1 MSFNVNSLP
10 AYTDQLSTDL
20 ISAALLKSF
29 TTEFVTIEA
38 GKTAGT
44 SAINLLNSTVDIL
57 PATCGFAS
65 GQGGQLGSN
74 ATVFS
79 QIPLVVASKMLKEQ
93 MCPETLRTKWTSSQ
107 LGAAAN
113 QETVPFA
120 ELIANN
126 KMANIA
132 KYVENTIWQGDGV
145 GGTLDGLLYQTEQ
158 AQGAIPSN
166 GAYAQWTTSTAIA
179 EFWLNVGSLTP
190 DLQTEDDLIMY
201 TSYAN
206 YQALVAALINT
217 GASVIGQFAQVSNA
231 SGVNA
236 PSSFVFPGTNITVF
250 AAPGINDPARVI
262 LAPKKYIF
270 FGTGL
275 LDEMDTFKFYYNEA
289 DDIMNFSSKFRLGTA
304 AYASQVVSNL

>member
-1 MSFNVNSLP
+1 MSFNLGSLP

-29 TTEFVTIEA
+29 TTDFVTIEA

-44 SAINLLNSTVDIL
+44 SAINVMNSTVDIKD
-57 PATCGFAS
+57 ATCGFS
-65 GQGGQLGSN
+65 GTETGSN

-79 QIPLVVASKMLKEQ
+79 QIPLVVGSKMLKEQ
-93 MCPETLRTKWTSSQ
+93 LCPEDLRSKWTSSQ
-107 LGAAAN
+107 LGAGAN

-126 KMANIA
+126 KIANIA
-132 KYVENTIWQGDGV
+132 KYVENTIWQGDGA
-145 GGTLDGLLYQTEQ
+145 TLTGLLAQTTN
-158 AQGAIPSN
+158 ANGSINSA
-166 GAYAQWTTSTAIA
+166 GAYTQWTTSTAIS
-179 EFWLNVGSLTP
+179 EFWLNVGSLTSS
-190 DLQTEDDLIMY
+190 LQTEDDLIMY

-231 SGVNA
+231 AGVNA

-250 AAPGINDPARVI
+250 AAPGINDAARVI

-275 LDEMDTFKFYYNEA
+275 LDEMDTFKFYYNQA
-289 DDIMNFSSKFRLGTA
+289 DDIMNFNAKFRLGTA
-304 AYASQVVSNL
+304 VYVSQVVSNL

>member
-1 MSFNVNSLP
+1 MSFNLGSLP

-44 SAINLLNSTVDIL
+44 SAINVMNSTVDIKD
-57 PATCGFAS
+57 ATCGFAA
-65 GQGGQLGSN
+65 GQVGSN

-79 QIPLVVASKMLKEQ
+79 QIPLVVGSKMLKEQ
-93 MCPETLRTKWTSSQ
+93 LCPEDLRSKWTSSQ
-107 LGAAAN
+107 LGAGAN

-132 KYVENTIWQGDGV
+132 KYVENTIWQGDGA
-145 GGTLDGLLYQTEQ
+145 TLDGLLAQTTN
-158 AQGAIPSN
+158 ANGSINSA
-166 GAYAQWTTSTAIA
+166 GAYTQWTTSTAIA

-190 DLQTEDDLIMY
+190 ALQTEDDLIMY

-206 YQALVAALINT
+206 YQALVGALINT
-217 GASVIGQFAQVSNA
+217 GASVIGTFAQVSNA

-250 AAPGINDPARVI
+250 AAPGINDAARVI

-275 LDEMDTFKFYYNEA
+275 LDEMDTFKFYYNQA
-289 DDIMNFSSKFRLGTA
+289 DDIMNFNAKFRLGTA
-304 AYASQVVSNL
+304 VYVSQVVSNL

>member
-1 MSFNVNSLP
+1 MGFILGSLP
-10 AYTDQLSTDL
+10 NYTDQLSTDL

-29 TTEFVTIEA
+29 TTDFVTIEA

-44 SAINLLNSTVDIL
+44 SAINVMNSNVNIID
-57 PATCGFAS
+57 ATCGF
-65 GQGGQLGSN
+65 GN
-74 ATVFS
+74 AQITGNETVFS

-93 MCPETLRTKWTSSQ
+93 MCPEDLRSKWTSSQ

-120 ELIANN
+120 ELIAEN

-132 KYVENTIWQGDGV
+132 KYVENTIWQGDGAN
-145 GGTLDGLLYQTEQ
+145 LLGLLAQTTN
-158 AQGAIPSN
+158 ANGSINSA
-166 GAYAQWTTSTAIA
+166 GAYTQWTSSTAIS
-179 EFWLNVGSLTP
+179 EFWLNVSSLTP
-190 DLQTEDDLIMY
+190 ALQTEDDLVMY

-250 AAPGINDPARVI
+250 AAPGINDAARVI

-275 LDEMDTFKFYYNEA
+275 LDEMDTFKFYYNQA
-289 DDIMNFSSKFRLGTA
+289 DDIMNFNAKFRLGTA
-304 AYASQVVSNL
+304 VYVSQVVSNL

>member
-1 MSFNVNSLP
+1 MAFDLQLLP
-10 AYTDQLSTDL
+10 NYTDQLSTDL
-20 ISAALLKSF
+20 ISEALLKSF
-29 TTEFVTIEA
+29 TTDFVTIQA

-44 SAINLLNSTVDIL
+44 SAINVMNSNVDIID
-57 PATCGFAS
+57 ATCGFAA
-65 GQGGQLGSN
+65 GQVGN
-74 ATVFS
+74 NETVFS
-79 QIPLVVASKMLKEQ
+79 QIPLVVGSKMLKEQ
-93 MCPETLRTKWTSSQ
+93 LCPEDLRTKWTSSQ
-107 LGAAAN
+107 LSAGAN

-126 KMANIA
+126 KMSNIA
-132 KYVENTIWQGDGV
+132 KYVENTIWQGDGA
-145 GGTLDGLLYQTEQ
+145 TLDGLLDQCLN
-158 AQGAIPSN
+158 AN
-166 GAYAQWTTSTAIA
+166 GTINSAGGTAQWTTSTAIA

-190 DLQTEDDLIMY
+190 SLQTEDDLIMY

-206 YQALVAALINT
+206 YQALVGALINT
-217 GASVIGQFAQVSNA
+217 GASVIGTFAQVSNA

-275 LDEMDTFKFYYNEA
+275 LDEMDTFKFYYNQA
-289 DDIMNFSSKFRLGTA
+289 DDVMNFNAKFRLGTA
-304 AYASQVVSNL
+304 VYASQVVSNK

>member
-1 MSFNVNSLP
+1 MSFNLGSLP

-44 SAINLLNSTVDIL
+44 SAINVMNSTVDIKD
-57 PATCGFAS
+57 ATCGFAA
-65 GQGGQLGSN
+65 GQVGSN

-79 QIPLVVASKMLKEQ
+79 QIPLVVGSKMLKEQ
-93 MCPETLRTKWTSSQ
+93 LCPEDLRSKWTSSQ

-132 KYVENTIWQGDGV
+132 KYVENTIWQGDGA
-145 GGTLDGLLYQTEQ
+145 TLDGLLAQTTN
-158 AQGAIPSN
+158 ANGSINSA
-166 GAYAQWTTSTAIA
+166 GAYTQWTTSTAIA

-190 DLQTEDDLIMY
+190 ALQTEDDLVMY

-217 GASVIGQFAQVSNA
+217 GASVIGTFAQVSNA

-250 AAPGINDPARVI
+250 AAPGIDQVARVI
-262 LAPKKYIF
+262 IAPKKYIF

-289 DDIMNFSSKFRLGTA
+289 DDIMNFSAKFRLGTA
-304 AYASQVVSNL
+304 VYVSQVVSNL

>member
-1 MSFNVNSLP
+1 MSFNVSSLP

-44 SAINLLNSTVDIL
+44 SSINLLNSTVDIKD
-57 PATCGFAS
+57 ATCGFES
-65 GQGGQLGSN
+65 GQVGSN

-79 QIPLVVASKMLKEQ
+79 QIPLVVGSKMLKEK
-93 MCPETLRTKWTSSQ
+93 MCPEDLRSKWTSSQ
-107 LGAAAN
+107 LGAAAQ

-132 KYVENTIWQGDGV
+132 KYVENTIWQGDGA
-145 GGTLDGLLYQTEQ
+145 TLTGLLYQTEN
-158 AQGAIPSN
+158 AQGSIPSA
-166 GAYAQWTTSTAIA
+166 GAYTQWTSSTAIA

-190 DLQTEDDLIMY
+190 ALQTEDDLVMY

-262 LAPKKYIF
+262 IAPKKYIF

-289 DDIMNFSSKFRLGTA
+289 DDIMNFNAKFRLGTA
-304 AYASQVVSNL
+304 VYASQVVSNL

>member
-1 MSFNVNSLP
+1 MSFNLGALP

-29 TTEFVTIEA
+29 TTEYVTIEA

-44 SAINLLNSTVDIL
+44 SAINVMNSTVDIKD
-57 PATCGFAS
+57 ATCGFAA
-65 GQGGQLGSN
+65 GQVGSN

-79 QIPLVVASKMLKEQ
+79 QIPLVVGSKMLKEQ
-93 MCPETLRTKWTSSQ
+93 LCPEDLRSKWTSSQ

-126 KMANIA
+126 KIANIA
-132 KYVENTIWQGDGV
+132 KFVENTIWQGDGA
-145 GGTLDGLLYQTEQ
+145 TLTGLLAQTTN
-158 AQGAIPSN
+158 ANGSINSA
-166 GAYAQWTTSTAIA
+166 GAYAQWTTSTAIS
-179 EFWLNVGSLTP
+179 EFWLNVGSLTS
-190 DLQTEDDLIMY
+190 DLQTEDDLILY

-217 GASVIGQFAQVSNA
+217 GASVIGTFAQVSNA

-262 LAPKKYIF
+262 IAPKKYIF

-289 DDIMNFSSKFRLGTA
+289 DDIMNFNAKFRLGTA
-304 AYASQVVSNL
+304 VYVSQVVSNL

>member
-1 MSFNVNSLP
+1 MSFNVSALP

-29 TTEFVTIEA
+29 TTDFVTIEA

-44 SAINLLNSTVDIL
+44 SSINVMNSTVDIKD
-57 PATCGFAS
+57 ATCGFAA
-65 GQGGQLGSN
+65 GQVGSN

-79 QIPLVVASKMLKEQ
+79 QIPLVVGSKMLKEQ
-93 MCPETLRTKWTSSQ
+93 LCPEDLRSKWTSSQ
-107 LGAAAN
+107 LGASAN
-113 QETVPFA
+113 QETVPFE

-132 KYVENTIWQGDGV
+132 KYVENTIWQGDGA
-145 GGTLDGLLYQTEQ
+145 TLTGLLYQTEN
-158 AQGAIPSN
+158 AQGSINSA
-166 GAYAQWTTSTAIA
+166 GAYTAWTSSTAIS
-179 EFWLNVGSLTP
+179 EFWLNVSSLTP
-190 DLQTEDDLIMY
+190 ELQTEDDLIMY

-231 SGVNA
+231 AGVNA

-250 AAPGINDPARVI
+250 AAPGINQVARVI
-262 LAPKKYIF
+262 IAPKKYIF

-275 LDEMDTFKFYYNEA
+275 LDEMDTFKFYYNQA
-289 DDIMNFSSKFRLGTA
+289 DDIMNFNAKFRLGTA
-304 AYASQVVSNL
+304 VYASQVVSNL

>member
-1 MSFNVNSLP
+1 MAFNVNSLP

-20 ISAALLKSF
+20 ISEALLKSF
-29 TTEFVTIEA
+29 STDYVTIEA

-44 SAINLLNSTVDIL
+44 SAINLLNSTVDIIT
-57 PATCGFAS
+57 ATCGFGA
-65 GQGGQLGSN
+65 GQIGTN
-74 ATVFS
+74 ETVFS

-113 QETVPFA
+113 QEKVPFA

-126 KMANIA
+126 KISNIA
-132 KYVENTIWQGDGV
+132 KYVENTIWQGDGA
-145 GGTLDGLLYQTEQ
+145 TLDGLLFQTEN
-158 AQGAIPSN
+158 AQGSIPSA
-166 GAYAQWTTSTAIA
+166 GAYAQWTTATAIS

-217 GASVIGQFAQVSNA
+217 GASVIGNFAQVSNA

-236 PSSFVFPGTNITVF
+236 PSTFVFPGTNITVY

-262 LAPKKYIF
+262 LGPKKYLF

-275 LDEMDTFKFYYNEA
+275 LDEMDTFKFYYNQA
-289 DDIMNFSSKFRLGTA
+289 DDIMNFNAKFRLGTA
-304 AYASQVVSNL
+304 AYASQIVSNL

>member
-1 MSFNVNSLP
+1 MSFNVSSLP

-44 SAINLLNSTVDIL
+44 STINLLNSTVDIKD
-57 PATCGFAS
+57 ATCGFAA
-65 GQGGQLGSN
+65 GQVGSN

-79 QIPLVVASKMLKEQ
+79 QIPLVVGSKMLKEQ
-93 MCPETLRTKWTSSQ
+93 MCPEDLRSKYTSSQ

-132 KYVENTIWQGDGV
+132 KYVENTIWQGDGAN
-145 GGTLDGLLYQTEQ
+145 LDGLLAQTTN
-158 AQGAIPSN
+158 ANGSINSA
-166 GAYAQWTTSTAIA
+166 GAYTQWTSSTAIA

-190 DLQTEDDLIMY
+190 ALQTEDDLILY

-250 AAPGINDPARVI
+250 AAPGINDAARVI
-262 LAPKKYIF
+262 IAPKKYIF

-289 DDIMNFSSKFRLGTA
+289 DDIMNFNAKFRLGTA
-304 AYASQVVSNL
+304 VYVSQVVSNL

>member
-1 MSFNVNSLP
+1 MSFNLGSLP

-44 SAINLLNSTVDIL
+44 SAINVMNSTVDIKD
-57 PATCGFAS
+57 ATCGFAA
-65 GQGGQLGSN
+65 GQVGSN

-79 QIPLVVASKMLKEQ
+79 QIPLVVGSKMLKEQ
-93 MCPETLRTKWTSSQ
+93 LCPEDLRSKWTSSQ
-107 LGAAAN
+107 LGAGAQ

-132 KYVENTIWQGDGV
+132 KYVENTIWQGDGA
-145 GGTLDGLLYQTEQ
+145 TLTGLLAQTTN
-158 AQGAIPSN
+158 ANGSINSA
-166 GAYAQWTTSTAIA
+166 GAYTQWTTSTAIA

-190 DLQTEDDLIMY
+190 ELQTEDDLIMY

-206 YQALVAALINT
+206 YQALVGALINT
-217 GASVIGQFAQVSNA
+217 GASVIGTFAQVSNA
-231 SGVNA
+231 AGVNA

-250 AAPGINDPARVI
+250 AAPGINDAARVI

-289 DDIMNFSSKFRLGTA
+289 DDIMNFNAKFRLGTA
-304 AYASQVVSNL
+304 VYVSQVVSNL

>member
-1 MSFNVNSLP
+1 MSFNVSSLP

-44 SAINLLNSTVDIL
+44 SSINLMNSTVDIKD
-57 PATCGFAS
+57 ATCGFAA
-65 GQGGQLGSN
+65 GQVGSN

-79 QIPLVVASKMLKEQ
+79 QIPLVVGSKMLKEQ
-93 MCPETLRTKWTSSQ
+93 MCPEDLRSKWTSSQ
-107 LGAAAN
+107 LGAGAQ

-132 KYVENTIWQGDGV
+132 KYVENTIWQGDGA
-145 GGTLDGLLYQTEQ
+145 TLTGLLYQTEN
-158 AQGAIPSN
+158 AQGSINSA
-166 GAYAQWTTSTAIA
+166 GAYTQWTTSTAIA

-190 DLQTEDDLIMY
+190 ALQTEDDLIMY

-289 DDIMNFSSKFRLGTA
+289 DDIMNFNAKFRLGTA
-304 AYASQVVSNL
+304 VYASQVVSNL

>member
-1 MSFNVNSLP
+1 MSFNVNALP
-10 AYTDQLSTDL
+10 NYTDQLSTDL

-29 TTEFVTIEA
+29 TTDFVTIEA

-44 SAINLLNSTVDIL
+44 SAINVMNSTVDIKT
-57 PATCGFAS
+57 ANCGFTDT
-65 GQGGQLGSN
+65 QIGSN

-79 QIPLVVASKMLKEQ
+79 QIPLVVESKMLKEQ
-93 MCPETLRTKWTSSQ
+93 LCPETLRTKWTSSQ
-107 LGAAAN
+107 LSASAQ
-113 QETVPFA
+113 QETVPFE

-132 KYVENTIWQGDGV
+132 KYVENTIWQGDSAN
-145 GGTLDGLLYQTEQ
+145 LDGLLYQTEQ

-166 GAYAQWTTSTAIA
+166 GAYTAWTSATAIS

-190 DLQTEDDLIMY
+190 ELQTEDDLIMY

-262 LAPKKYIF
+262 IAPKKYIF

-275 LDEMDTFKFYYNEA
+275 LDDMDTFKFYYNQA
-289 DDIMNFSSKFRLGTA
+289 DDIMNFNAKFRLGTA

>member
-1 MSFNVNSLP
+1 MSFNLGSLP

-44 SAINLLNSTVDIL
+44 SAINVMNSTVDIKD
-57 PATCGFAS
+57 ATCGFAA
-65 GQGGQLGSN
+65 GQVGSN

-79 QIPLVVASKMLKEQ
+79 QIPLVVGSKMLKEQ
-93 MCPETLRTKWTSSQ
+93 LCPEDLRSKWTSSQ
-107 LGAAAN
+107 LGAGAQ

-132 KYVENTIWQGDGV
+132 KYVENTIWQGDGA
-145 GGTLDGLLYQTEQ
+145 TLTGLLAQTTN
-158 AQGAIPSN
+158 ANGSINSA
-166 GAYAQWTTSTAIA
+166 GAYTQWTTSTAIA

-190 DLQTEDDLIMY
+190 ELQTEDDLVMY

-206 YQALVAALINT
+206 YQALVGALINT
-217 GASVIGQFAQVSNA
+217 GASVIGTFAQVSNA

-250 AAPGINDPARVI
+250 AAPGINDAARVI

-289 DDIMNFSSKFRLGTA
+289 DDIMNFNAKFRLGTA
-304 AYASQVVSNL
+304 VYVSQVVSNL

>member
-1 MSFNVNSLP
+1 MSFNLGALP

-29 TTEFVTIEA
+29 TTDFVTIEA

-44 SAINLLNSTVDIL
+44 SAINVMNSTVDIL
-57 PATCGFAS
+57 DATCGFGA
-65 GQGGQLGSN
+65 GQVGTN

-79 QIPLVVASKMLKEQ
+79 QIPLVIGSKMLKEQ
-93 MCPETLRTKWTSSQ
+93 LCPEDLRSKWTSSQ
-107 LGAAAN
+107 LGAGAN

-126 KMANIA
+126 KIANIA

-145 GGTLDGLLYQTEQ
+145 TLTGLLAQTTN
-158 AQGAIPSN
+158 ANGSINSA
-166 GAYAQWTTSTAIA
+166 GAYTQWTTSTAIS

-190 DLQTEDDLIMY
+190 ALQTEDDLIMY

-231 SGVNA
+231 AGVNA

-250 AAPGINDPARVI
+250 AAPGINDAARVI

-275 LDEMDTFKFYYNEA
+275 LDEMDTFKFYYNQA
-289 DDIMNFSSKFRLGTA
+289 DDIMNFNAKFRLGTA
-304 AYASQVVSNL
+304 VYVSQVVSNL

>member
-1 MSFNVNSLP
+1 MSFNLGSLP
-10 AYTDQLSTDL
+10 TYTDQLSTDL

-29 TTEFVTIEA
+29 TTDFVTIEA

-44 SAINLLNSTVDIL
+44 SAINVMNSTVNIL
-57 PATCGFAS
+57 PAACGFAA
-65 GQGGQLGSN
+65 GQIGTN

-93 MCPETLRTKWTSSQ
+93 LCPEDLRSKWTSSQ

-126 KMANIA
+126 KIANIA

-145 GGTLDGLLYQTEQ
+145 GGTLTGLLYQTEQ
-158 AQGAIPSN
+158 AQGAIPSA
-166 GAYAQWTTSTAIA
+166 GAYAQWTTSTAIS
-179 EFWLNVGSLTP
+179 EFWLNVSSLTP
-190 DLQTEDDLIMY
+190 DLQTEDDLVMY

-231 SGVNA
+231 AGVNA

-250 AAPGINDPARVI
+250 AAPGINDAARVI

-275 LDEMDTFKFYYNEA
+275 LDEMDTFKFYYNQA
-289 DDIMNFSSKFRLGTA
+289 DDIMNFNAKFRLGTA
-304 AYASQVVSNL
+304 VYASQVVSNL

>member
-1 MSFNVNSLP
+1 MSFNLGALP

-29 TTEFVTIEA
+29 TTEYVTIEA

-44 SAINLLNSTVDIL
+44 SAINVMNSTVDIKD
-57 PATCGFAS
+57 ATCGFES
-65 GQGGQLGSN
+65 GQVGSN

-79 QIPLVVASKMLKEQ
+79 QIPLVVGSKMLKEKL
-93 MCPETLRTKWTSSQ
+93 CPEDLRSKWTSSQ

-126 KMANIA
+126 KIANIA
-132 KYVENTIWQGDGV
+132 KFVENTIWQGDGA
-145 GGTLDGLLYQTEQ
+145 TLTGLLSQTTN
-158 AQGAIPSN
+158 ANGSINSA
-166 GAYAQWTTSTAIA
+166 GAYAQWTTSTAIS

-190 DLQTEDDLIMY
+190 DLQTEDDLILY

-217 GASVIGQFAQVSNA
+217 GASVIGTFAQVSNA
-231 SGVNA
+231 AGVNA

-262 LAPKKYIF
+262 IAPKKYIF

-289 DDIMNFSSKFRLGTA
+289 DDIMNFNAKFRLGTA
-304 AYASQVVSNL
+304 VYVSQVVSNL

>member
-1 MSFNVNSLP
+1 MSFNLGSLP

-29 TTEFVTIEA
+29 TTDFVTIEA

-44 SAINLLNSTVDIL
+44 SSINVMNSTVDIL
-57 PATCGFAS
+57 DATCGFAA
-65 GQGGQLGSN
+65 GQVGSN

-79 QIPLVVASKMLKEQ
+79 QIPLVVGSKMLKEHL
-93 MCPETLRTKWTSSQ
+93 CPETLRTKWTSSQ
-107 LGAAAN
+107 LGAGAN

-120 ELIANN
+120 ELIAEN

-132 KYVENTIWQGDGV
+132 KYVENTIWQGDGA
-145 GGTLDGLLYQTEQ
+145 TLTGLLYQTEN
-158 AQGAIPSN
+158 AQGSINSA
-166 GAYAQWTTSTAIA
+166 GAYTQWTSSTAIS

-190 DLQTEDDLIMY
+190 ELQTEDDLIMY

-250 AAPGINDPARVI
+250 AAPGINDAARVI
-262 LAPKKYIF
+262 IAPKKYIF

-275 LDEMDTFKFYYNEA
+275 LDEMDTFKFYYNQA
-289 DDIMNFSSKFRLGTA
+289 DDIMNFNAKFRLGTA
-304 AYASQVVSNL
+304 VYASQVVSNK

>member
-1 MSFNVNSLP
+1 MSFNVSSLP

-44 SAINLLNSTVDIL
+44 STINLMNSTVDIKD
-57 PATCGFAS
+57 ATCGFAA
-65 GQGGQLGSN
+65 GQVGSN

-79 QIPLVVASKMLKEQ
+79 QIPLVVGSKMLKEQ
-93 MCPETLRTKWTSSQ
+93 MCPEDLRSKWTSSQ
-107 LGAAAN
+107 LGAGAQ

-132 KYVENTIWQGDGV
+132 KYVENTIWQGDGA
-145 GGTLDGLLYQTEQ
+145 TLTGLLYQTEN
-158 AQGAIPSN
+158 AQGSINSA
-166 GAYAQWTTSTAIA
+166 GAYTAWTSSTAIS

-190 DLQTEDDLIMY
+190 ELQTEDDLVMY

-250 AAPGINDPARVI
+250 AAPGINDAARVI
-262 LAPKKYIF
+262 IAPKKYIF

-289 DDIMNFSSKFRLGTA
+289 DDIMNFNAKFRLGTA
-304 AYASQVVSNL
+304 VYASQVVSNK

>member
-1 MSFNVNSLP
+1 MSFNLGSLP

-29 TTEFVTIEA
+29 TTDFVTIEA

-44 SAINLLNSTVDIL
+44 SAINVMNSTVDIKD
-57 PATCGFAS
+57 ATCGFAA
-65 GQGGQLGSN
+65 GQVGSN

-79 QIPLVVASKMLKEQ
+79 QIPLVVGSKMLKEQ
-93 MCPETLRTKWTSSQ
+93 LCPEDLRSKWTSSQ
-107 LGAAAN
+107 LGAGAN

-126 KMANIA
+126 KIANIA
-132 KYVENTIWQGDGV
+132 KFVENTIWQGDGA
-145 GGTLDGLLYQTEQ
+145 TLVGLLDQTTN
-158 AQGAIPSN
+158 ANGSINSA
-166 GAYAQWTTSTAIA
+166 GAYAQWTTSTAIS

-190 DLQTEDDLIMY
+190 DLQTEDDLILY

-217 GASVIGQFAQVSNA
+217 GASVIGTFAQVNNA
-231 SGVNA
+231 AGVNA
-236 PSSFVFPGTNITVF
+236 PSSFVFPGTNITVY
-250 AAPGINDPARVI
+250 AAPGIDEVARVI
-262 LAPKKYIF
+262 IAPKKYMF

-289 DDIMNFSSKFRLGTA
+289 DDIMNFSAKFRLGTA
-304 AYASQVVSNL
+304 AYVSQVVSNL

>member
-1 MSFNVNSLP
+1 MPFNVNSLP
-10 AYTDQLSTDL
+10 NYTDQLSTDL

-29 TTEFVTIEA
+29 TTEYVTIEA

-44 SAINLLNSTVDIL
+44 SAINLLNSTVDIIT
-57 PATCGFAS
+57 ATCGFGA
-65 GQGGQLGSN
+65 GQIGTN
-74 ATVFS
+74 ETVFS
-79 QIPLVVASKMLKEQ
+79 QIPLVVESKMLKEQ

-126 KMANIA
+126 KIANIA
-132 KYVENTIWQGDGV
+132 KYVENTIWQGDGANLV
-145 GGTLDGLLYQTEQ
+145 GLLDQTTN
-158 AQGAIPSN
+158 ANGSINSA
-166 GAYAQWTTSTAIA
+166 GAYTQWTTSTAIS

-190 DLQTEDDLIMY
+190 ALQTEDDLIMY

-236 PSSFVFPGTNITVF
+236 PSSFVFPGTNITVY
-250 AAPGINDPARVI
+250 AAPGIDEVARVI
-262 LAPKKYIF
+262 IAPKKYMF

-289 DDIMNFSSKFRLGTA
+289 DDIMNFSAKFRLGTA
-304 AYASQVVSNL
+304 AYVSQVVSNL

>member
-1 MSFNVNSLP
+1 MPFNVNSLP
-10 AYTDQLSTDL
+10 NYTDQLSTDL

-44 SAINLLNSTVDIL
+44 SAINLLNSTVDIKD
-57 PATCGFAS
+57 ATCGFAA
-65 GQGGQLGSN
+65 GQIGSN
-74 ATVFS
+74 ETVFS
-79 QIPLVVASKMLKEQ
+79 QIPLVVGSKMLKEQ

-120 ELIANN
+120 ELIAND
-126 KMANIA
+126 KIKNIA
-132 KYVENTIWQGDGV
+132 KYVENTIWQGDGA
-145 GGTLDGLLYQTEQ
+145 TLTGLLYQTEN
-158 AQGAIPSN
+158 AQGSINSA
-166 GAYAQWTTSTAIA
+166 GAYTQWTSSTAIA

-190 DLQTEDDLIMY
+190 ALQTEDDLIMY

-250 AAPGINDPARVI
+250 AAPGINDAARVI
-262 LAPKKYIF
+262 IAPKKYIF

-289 DDIMNFSSKFRLGTA
+289 DDIMNFNAKFRLGTA
-304 AYASQVVSNL
+304 VYASQVVSNL

>member
-1 MSFNVNSLP
+1 MSFNLGSLP

-29 TTEFVTIEA
+29 TTDFVTIEA

-44 SAINLLNSTVDIL
+44 SAINVMNSTVDIKD
-57 PATCGFAS
+57 ATCGFS
-65 GQGGQLGSN
+65 GTETGN
-74 ATVFS
+74 NRTVFS
-79 QIPLVVASKMLKEQ
+79 QIPLVVGSKMLKEQ
-93 MCPETLRTKWTSSQ
+93 LCPEDLRSKWTSSQ
-107 LGAAAN
+107 LGAGAQ

-132 KYVENTIWQGDGV
+132 KYVENTIWQGDGA
-145 GGTLDGLLYQTEQ
+145 TLTGLLAQTTN
-158 AQGAIPSN
+158 ANGSINSA
-166 GAYAQWTTSTAIA
+166 GAYTQWTTSTAIA

-190 DLQTEDDLIMY
+190 ELQTEDDLVMY

-217 GASVIGQFAQVSNA
+217 GASVIGTFAQVSNA

-250 AAPGINDPARVI
+250 AAPGINDAARVI
-262 LAPKKYIF
+262 IAPKKYIF

-289 DDIMNFSSKFRLGTA
+289 DDIMNFNAKFRLGTA
-304 AYASQVVSNL
+304 VYVSQVVSNL

>member
-1 MSFNVNSLP
+1 MSFNVNALP

-29 TTEFVTIEA
+29 TTDFVTIEA

-44 SAINLLNSTVDIL
+44 SAINVMNSTVNIL
-57 PATCGFAS
+57 PATCGFGDAQV
-65 GQGGQLGSN
+65 GTN

-93 MCPETLRTKWTSSQ
+93 LCPETLRTKWTSSQ
-107 LGAAAN
+107 LSASAN
-113 QETVPFA
+113 QETVPFE

-145 GGTLDGLLYQTEQ
+145 GGTLDGLLYQCEQ
-158 AQGAIPSN
+158 AQGAIASA
-166 GAYAQWTTSTAIA
+166 GAYAQWTTSTAIS
-179 EFWLNVGSLTP
+179 EFWLNVSSLTP
-190 DLQTEDDLIMY
+190 ALQTEDDLVMY

-217 GASVIGQFAQVSNA
+217 GASVIGQFAQVNNA
-231 SGVNA
+231 AGVNA
-236 PSSFVFPGTNITVF
+236 PSSFIFPGTNITVF
-250 AAPGINDPARVI
+250 AAPGINDAARVI
-262 LAPKKYIF
+262 IAPKKYIF

-275 LDEMDTFKFYYNEA
+275 LDDMDTFKFYYNQA
-289 DDIMNFSSKFRLGTA
+289 DDIMNFNAKFRLGTA
-304 AYASQVVSNL
+304 VYASQVVSNL

>member
-1 MSFNVNSLP
+1 MSFNLGSLP

-29 TTEFVTIEA
+29 TTDFVTIEA

-44 SAINLLNSTVDIL
+44 SAINVMNSTVDIL
-57 PATCGFAS
+57 DATCGFGA
-65 GQGGQLGSN
+65 GQVGSN

-79 QIPLVVASKMLKEQ
+79 QIPLVVGSKMLKEQ
-93 MCPETLRTKWTSSQ
+93 LCPEDLRSKWTSSQ
-107 LGAAAN
+107 LGAGAN

-126 KMANIA
+126 KIANIA
-132 KYVENTIWQGDGV
+132 KYVENTIWQGDGA
-145 GGTLDGLLYQTEQ
+145 TLTGLLAQTTN
-158 AQGAIPSN
+158 ANGSINSA
-166 GAYAQWTTSTAIA
+166 GAYTQWTTSTAIS

-190 DLQTEDDLIMY
+190 ALQTEDDLVMY

-250 AAPGINDPARVI
+250 AAPGINDAARVI

-275 LDEMDTFKFYYNEA
+275 LDEMDTFKFYYNQA
-289 DDIMNFSSKFRLGTA
+289 DDIMNFNAKFRLGTA
-304 AYASQVVSNL
+304 VYVSQVVSNL

>member
-1 MSFNVNSLP
+1 MSFNLGSLP

-29 TTEFVTIEA
+29 TTDFVTIEA

-44 SAINLLNSTVDIL
+44 SAINVMNSTVDIL
-57 PATCGFAS
+57 DATCGFGA
-65 GQGGQLGSN
+65 GQVGSN

-79 QIPLVVASKMLKEQ
+79 QIPLVVGSKMLKEQ
-93 MCPETLRTKWTSSQ
+93 LCPEDLRSKWTSSQ
-107 LGAAAN
+107 LGAGAN

-126 KMANIA
+126 KIANIA
-132 KYVENTIWQGDGV
+132 KYVENTIWQGDGA
-145 GGTLDGLLYQTEQ
+145 TLTGLLAQTTN
-158 AQGAIPSN
+158 AAGSINSA
-166 GAYAQWTTSTAIA
+166 GAYTQWTTSTAIA
-179 EFWLNVGSLTP
+179 EFWLNVGSLTSS
-190 DLQTEDDLIMY
+190 LQTEDDLVMY

-231 SGVNA
+231 AGVNA

-250 AAPGINDPARVI
+250 AAPGINDAARVI

-275 LDEMDTFKFYYNEA
+275 LDEMDTFKFYYNQA
-289 DDIMNFSSKFRLGTA
+289 DDIMNFNAKFRLGTA
-304 AYASQVVSNL
+304 VYVSQVVSNL

>member
-1 MSFNVNSLP
+1 MSFNLGSLP

-29 TTEFVTIEA
+29 TTDFVTIEA

-44 SAINLLNSTVDIL
+44 SAINVMNSTVDIL
-57 PATCGFAS
+57 DATCGFAA
-65 GQGGQLGSN
+65 GQVGSN

-79 QIPLVVASKMLKEQ
+79 QIPLVVGSKMLKEQ
-93 MCPETLRTKWTSSQ
+93 LCPEDLRSKWTSSQ
-107 LGAAAN
+107 LGAGAN

-126 KMANIA
+126 KIANIA
-132 KYVENTIWQGDGV
+132 KYVENTIWQGDGA
-145 GGTLDGLLYQTEQ
+145 TLTGLLAQTTN
-158 AQGAIPSN
+158 ANGSINSA
-166 GAYAQWTTSTAIA
+166 GAYTQWTTSTAIS
-179 EFWLNVGSLTP
+179 EFWLNVGSLTSS
-190 DLQTEDDLIMY
+190 LQTEDDLVMY

-231 SGVNA
+231 AGVNA

-250 AAPGINDPARVI
+250 AAPGINDAARVI

-275 LDEMDTFKFYYNEA
+275 LDEMDTFKFYYNQA
-289 DDIMNFSSKFRLGTA
+289 DDIMNFNAKFRLGTA
-304 AYASQVVSNL
+304 VYVSQVVSNL

>member
-1 MSFNVNSLP
+1 MGFILGSLP
-10 AYTDQLSTDL
+10 NYTDQLSTDL

-29 TTEFVTIEA
+29 TTDFVTIEA

-44 SAINLLNSTVDIL
+44 SAINVMNSNVNIID
-57 PATCGFAS
+57 ATCGF
-65 GQGGQLGSN
+65 GN
-74 ATVFS
+74 AQITGNETVFS

-93 MCPETLRTKWTSSQ
+93 MCPEDLRSKWTSSQ

-126 KMANIA
+126 KIANIA
-132 KYVENTIWQGDGV
+132 KYVENTIWQGDGA
-145 GGTLDGLLYQTEQ
+145 TLTGLLAQTTN
-158 AQGAIPSN
+158 ANGSINSA
-166 GAYAQWTTSTAIA
+166 GAYTQWTSSTAIA
-179 EFWLNVGSLTP
+179 EFWLNVSSLTP
-190 DLQTEDDLIMY
+190 ALQTEDDLVMY

-250 AAPGINDPARVI
+250 AAPGINDAARVI

-289 DDIMNFSSKFRLGTA
+289 DDIMNFNAKFRLGTA
-304 AYASQVVSNL
+304 VYVSQVVSNL

>member
-1 MSFNVNSLP
+1 MSFNLGSLP

-29 TTEFVTIEA
+29 TTDFVTIEA

-44 SAINLLNSTVDIL
+44 SAINVMNSTVDIKD
-57 PATCGFAS
+57 ATCGFS
-65 GQGGQLGSN
+65 GTETGNN

-79 QIPLVVASKMLKEQ
+79 QIPLVVGSKMLKEQ
-93 MCPETLRTKWTSSQ
+93 MCPEDLRSKWTSSQ

-120 ELIANN
+120 ELIAEN
-126 KMANIA
+126 KMSNIA
-132 KYVENTIWQGDGV
+132 KYVENTIWQGDGA
-145 GGTLDGLLYQTEQ
+145 TLTGLLAQTTN
-158 AQGAIPSN
+158 ANGSINSA
-166 GAYAQWTTSTAIA
+166 GAYTQWTSSTAIA
-179 EFWLNVGSLTP
+179 EFWLNVSSLTP
-190 DLQTEDDLIMY
+190 ALQTEDDLVMY

-250 AAPGINDPARVI
+250 AAPGINDAARVI

-289 DDIMNFSSKFRLGTA
+289 DDIMNFNAKFRLGTA
-304 AYASQVVSNL
+304 VYVSQVVSNL

>member
-1 MSFNVNSLP
+1 MSFNLGALP

-29 TTEFVTIEA
+29 TTDFVTIEA

-44 SAINLLNSTVDIL
+44 SAINVMNSTVDIKD
-57 PATCGFAS
+57 ATCGFAA
-65 GQGGQLGSN
+65 GQVGSN

-79 QIPLVVASKMLKEQ
+79 QIPLVVGSKMLKEQ
-93 MCPETLRTKWTSSQ
+93 LCPEDLRSKWTSSQ

-126 KMANIA
+126 KISNIA
-132 KYVENTIWQGDGV
+132 KYVENTIWQGDGA
-145 GGTLDGLLYQTEQ
+145 TLDGLLSQTSV
-158 AQGAIPSN
+158 AAGAINSA
-166 GAYAQWTTSTAIA
+166 GAYTQWTTSTAIA
-179 EFWLNVGSLTP
+179 EFWLNVGSLTSS
-190 DLQTEDDLIMY
+190 LQTEDDLVMY

-231 SGVNA
+231 AGVNA

-250 AAPGINDPARVI
+250 AAPGINDAARVI

-275 LDEMDTFKFYYNEA
+275 LDEMDTFKFYYNQA
-289 DDIMNFSSKFRLGTA
+289 DDIMNFNAKFRLGTA
-304 AYASQVVSNL
+304 VYVSQVVSNL

>member
-1 MSFNVNSLP
+1 MAFDLQLLP
-10 AYTDQLSTDL
+10 NYTDQLSTDL
-20 ISAALLKSF
+20 ISEALLKSF
-29 TTEFVTIEA
+29 TTDFVTIQA

-44 SAINLLNSTVDIL
+44 SAINVMNSNVDIID
-57 PATCGFAS
+57 ATCGFAA
-65 GQGGQLGSN
+65 GQVGSN
-74 ATVFS
+74 ETVFS
-79 QIPLVVASKMLKEQ
+79 QIPLVVGSKMLKEQ
-93 MCPETLRTKWTSSQ
+93 LCPEDLRTKWTSSQ
-107 LGAAAN
+107 LGAGAN

-145 GGTLDGLLYQTEQ
+145 GGTLDGLLDQCLN
-158 AQGAIPSN
+158 AN
-166 GAYAQWTTSTAIA
+166 GTINSAGGTAQWTTSTAIA

-190 DLQTEDDLIMY
+190 ALQTEDDLIMY

-206 YQALVAALINT
+206 YQALVGALINT
-217 GASVIGQFAQVSNA
+217 GASIIGTFAQVSNA
-231 SGVNA
+231 AGVNA

-250 AAPGINDPARVI
+250 AAPGINDPTRVI

-275 LDEMDTFKFYYNEA
+275 LDEMDTFKFYYNQA
-289 DDIMNFSSKFRLGTA
+289 DDVMNFNAKFRLGTA
-304 AYASQVVSNL
+304 VYASQVVSNK

>member
-1 MSFNVNSLP
+1 MSFNVSALP

-29 TTEFVTIEA
+29 TTDFVTIEA

-44 SAINLLNSTVDIL
+44 SSINVMNSTVDIKD
-57 PATCGFAS
+57 ATCGFAA
-65 GQGGQLGSN
+65 GQVGSN

-79 QIPLVVASKMLKEQ
+79 QIPLVVGSKMLKEQ
-93 MCPETLRTKWTSSQ
+93 LCPEDLRSKWTSSQ

-113 QETVPFA
+113 QETVPFE

-132 KYVENTIWQGDGV
+132 KYVENTIWQGDGA
-145 GGTLDGLLYQTEQ
+145 TLTGLLYQTEN
-158 AQGAIPSN
+158 AQGSINSA
-166 GAYAQWTTSTAIA
+166 GAYTAWTSSTAIS

-190 DLQTEDDLIMY
+190 ELQTEDDLIMY

-250 AAPGINDPARVI
+250 AAPGINDAARVI
-262 LAPKKYIF
+262 IAPKKYIF

-275 LDEMDTFKFYYNEA
+275 LDEMDTFKFYYNQA
-289 DDIMNFSSKFRLGTA
+289 DDIMNFNAKFRLGTA
-304 AYASQVVSNL
+304 VYASQVVSNK

>member
-1 MSFNVNSLP
+1 MSFNLNALP

-29 TTEFVTIEA
+29 TTDFVTIEA

-44 SAINLLNSTVDIL
+44 SAINVMNSTVDIKD
-57 PATCGFAS
+57 ATCGFAA
-65 GQGGQLGSN
+65 GQVGSN
-74 ATVFS
+74 ETVFS
-79 QIPLVVASKMLKEQ
+79 QIPLVVGSKMLKEQ
-93 MCPETLRTKWTSSQ
+93 LCPETLRTKWTSSQ
-107 LGAAAN
+107 LSASAN
-113 QETVPFA
+113 QETVPFE

-132 KYVENTIWQGDGV
+132 KYVENTIWQGDGAN
-145 GGTLDGLLYQTEQ
+145 LDGLLYQTEQ
-158 AQGAIPSN
+158 AQGSIPSN
-166 GAYAQWTTSTAIA
+166 GAYTAWTSATAIS

-190 DLQTEDDLIMY
+190 ELQTEDDLIMY

-231 SGVNA
+231 AGVNA

-250 AAPGINDPARVI
+250 AAPGINDAARVI
-262 LAPKKYIF
+262 IAPKKYIF

-275 LDEMDTFKFYYNEA
+275 LDDMDTFKFYYNQA
-289 DDIMNFSSKFRLGTA
+289 DDIMNFNAKFRLGTA
-304 AYASQVVSNL
+304 VYASQVVSNK

>member
-1 MSFNVNSLP
+1 MSFNVSSLP

-29 TTEFVTIEA
+29 TTDFVTIEA

-44 SAINLLNSTVDIL
+44 SSINVMNSTVDIKD
-57 PATCGFAS
+57 ATCGFAA
-65 GQGGQLGSN
+65 GQVGSN

-79 QIPLVVASKMLKEQ
+79 QIPLVVGSKMLKEQ
-93 MCPETLRTKWTSSQ
+93 MCPEDLRSKYTSSQ

-132 KYVENTIWQGDGV
+132 KYVENTIWQGDGAN
-145 GGTLDGLLYQTEQ
+145 LDGLLAQTTN
-158 AQGAIPSN
+158 ANGSINSA
-166 GAYAQWTTSTAIA
+166 GAYTQWTSSTAIA

-190 DLQTEDDLIMY
+190 ALQTEDDLILY

-250 AAPGINDPARVI
+250 AAPGINDAARVI
-262 LAPKKYIF
+262 IAPKKYIF

-289 DDIMNFSSKFRLGTA
+289 DDIMNFNAKFRLGTA
-304 AYASQVVSNL
+304 VYVSQVVSNL